1 MNLFMKVTAFLNG
14 LLFVRFVVS
23 KFMAWPVS
31 VEAFIEMAQPIG
43 VDPTVF
49 RLTTGVII
57 LSACLAYFTIFYLLM
72 TGKVKENTKTL
83 IYSVFFNCYGIG
95 VMIGALSAE
104 FLLRDHAKVPLVII
118 ALFILITSAINVLYL
133 RKFDISKSLKLFS
146 TSAK

>member
-1 MNLFMKVTAFLNG
+1 MKLFMNVTLFLNG
-14 LLFVRFVVS
+14 LLLIRFVVS

-31 VEAFIEMAQPIG
+31 VQAFIEMAQPIG
-43 VDPTVF
+43 LDPTMF

-57 LSACLAYFTIFYLLM
+57 LITCLGYFFNFYLSIA
-72 TGKVKENTKTL
+72 GKVKENTKAL

-118 ALFILITSAINVLYL
+118 ALFILITSIINILYL

-146 TSAK
+146 SAK